1 MYYSRELPSRQIHV
15 LNQEIIRT
23 VCKISSKLTMRLQ
36 DGVIDVILV
45 FIISDEKFHDIVFS
59 DFIFF
64 SFKYVFFCLYFNV
77 SFNIFNSAATKGRSM
92 LKAK

>member
-59 DFIFF
+59 DFFF
-64 SFKYVFFCLYFNV
+64 HSNMSFFACILTLVLTFSTPQLP
-77 SFNIFNSAATKGRSM
+77 
-92 LKAK
+92 KADRC

>member
-1 MYYSRELPSRQIHV
+1 
-15 LNQEIIRT
+15 
-23 VCKISSKLTMRLQ
+23 MRLQ

-64 SFKYVFFCLYFNV
+64 SFKYMYFNV
-77 SFNIFNSAATKGRSM
+77 SFNIFNSAATKGRSTW
-92 LKAK
+92 KAK

>member
-23 VCKISSKLTMRLQ
+23 VSKISSKLTMRLQ
-36 DGVIDVILV
+36 DGVSDVILV
-45 FIISDEKFHDIVFS
+45 FIISDEKFHNIVFS

-64 SFKYVFFCLYFNV
+64 HSNMSFYACIFNV
-77 SFNIFNSAATKGRSM
+77 SFDIFNSAATKGRSM
-92 LKAK
+92 L